1 MFLTTLKHKKC
12 VKRRL
17 KKRHRLKKYV
27 PDHFKTQKMCE
38 NVVKKNPNPLAYI
51 PNYFKIQEMC
61 NKTVDIGLWQLRN
74 IYGWFQIGL

>member
-1 MFLTTLKHKKC
+1 
-12 VKRRL
+12 
-17 KKRHRLKKYV
+17 
-27 PDHFKTQKMCE
+27 MCE